1 MFCPFQEAAQ
11 QLLKRANV
19 ANAKR
24 TQIAS
29 GGMSAIRE
37 VGFPWRLVVDF
48 HGTFH
53 GDSVGIDFTRYFLVM
68 LYDVIVIYGMFLG
81 DLMAIYGNL
90 LVSFGNLLVSHGN
103 LWVFYG
109 I

>member
-1 MFCPFQEAAQ
+1 MFRQYLAPAVCFAKEAAQ

-37 VGFPWRLVVDF
+37 VGSDGVW
-48 HGTFH
+48 
-53 GDSVGIDFTRYFLVM
+53 
-68 LYDVIVIYGMFLG
+68 
-81 DLMAIYGNL
+81 
-90 LVSFGNLLVSHGN
+90 
-103 LWVFYG
+103 
-109 I
+109 

>member
-1 MFCPFQEAAQ
+1 MFRQYVAPPCFAKEAAQ

-37 VGFPWRLVVDF
+37 VGSDGFPWRLVVDF
-48 HGTFH
+48 RLFMGIQWELTLYGTF
-53 GDSVGIDFTRYFLVM
+53 
-68 LYDVIVIYGMFLG
+68 
-81 DLMAIYGNL
+81 
-90 LVSFGNLLVSHGN
+90 
-103 LWVFYG
+103 
-109 I
+109 